1 MSKLAYPAIALL
13 LATTVAGAHHEEA
26 NTPPPVQTLA
36 SIPDNDWTVT
46 EWYKQSVY
54 DLSNNKIGEI
64 KDVMLDH
71 DGKADTLIIGVGG
84 FLGISEKDVAVSFAS
99 VHFKKKDNNSW
110 QPYMNTTKDQ
120 LASAPGFEFDRNTST
135 WMADKTAAGGVAG
148 TPTPRQQ

>member
-54 DLSNNKIGEI
+54 DLSTNKIGEI

-99 VHFKKKDNNSW
+99 VHFKKKDNNW
-110 QPYMNTTKDQ
+110 YPVMNATKDS
-120 LASAPGFEFDRNTST
+120 LKGAPGFKYDRSAMK
-135 WMADKTAAGGVAG
+135 WMPESDTATVGRGGT
-148 TPTPRQQ
+148 TPQPQK